1 MESVTVR
8 VPAVAAYLT
17 LLRTAVGGFAARD
30 RLTLDQIEDLRMA
43 VEEAALALLRR
54 SHDDHIAL
62 EVRSTERGVEAR
74 LEAGASDGTVVI
86 DETSF
91 SHAILRALADELRV
105 EDEGGRAA
113 VVLAKHRMADGA
125 GRRGR
130 P

>member
-1 MESVTVR
+1 MGAVTVR
-8 VPAVAAYLT
+8 VPAVAAYLG

-43 VEEAALALLRR
+43 VEEAALALLRHSR
-54 SHDDHIAL
+54 DDHIAL
-62 EVRSTERGVEAR
+62 QVRSTDRGVEAR
-74 LEAGASDGTVVI
+74 LDTGAPDGAVVI

-105 EDEGGRAA
+105 EDEGGRTA
-113 VVLAKHRMADGA
+113 VVLAKHRMADGGA
-125 GRRGR
+125 RRGR